1 MIVLDFLFNI
11 CFAPFQK
18 VKKNGRL
25 AALIWLAPSLTF
37 AFMGTLIWLNYFLFG
52 IRIFSHVTALVSS
65 VISFLIFIAIYLL
78 LDRTYLKRNRD
89 AGEIKFPILYGLL
102 LPILVI
108 GSIVFFSLTIYKFG

>member
-18 VKKNGRL
+18 VKTNGRL
-25 AALIWLAPSLTF
+25 ASLIWLTPSLTF
-37 AFMGTLIWLNYFLFG
+37 TIMGILNVLLYAVFGSVTSILSPLALGIFMLLLF
-52 IRIFSHVTALVSS
+52 A
-65 VISFLIFIAIYLL
+65 AIYLF
-78 LDRTYLKRNRD
+78 LDRIYLKGNRN
-89 AGEIKFPILYGLL
+89 AGEIRLPILYGLL

>member
-18 VKKNGRL
+18 VKTNGRL
-25 AALIWLAPSLTF
+25 AALIWLTPSLTF
-37 AFMGTLIWLNYFLFG
+37 SIMGILNVLLYAAFGSVTF
-52 IRIFSHVTALVSS
+52 IFSPLV
-65 VISFLIFIAIYLL
+65 LGIFMLLLFVVIYLF
-78 LDRTYLKRNRD
+78 LDRTYLKGNRN
-89 AGEIKFPILYGLL
+89 AGEIRFTVLYVLL